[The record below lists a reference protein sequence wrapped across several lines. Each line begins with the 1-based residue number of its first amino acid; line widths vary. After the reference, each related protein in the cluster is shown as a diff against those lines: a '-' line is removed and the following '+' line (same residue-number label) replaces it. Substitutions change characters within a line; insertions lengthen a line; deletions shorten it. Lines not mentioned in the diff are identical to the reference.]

1 MKIKHAIIEDAEEI
15 LGLQKL
21 SYISEAEI
29 YHDYTIQPL
38 METLDEIKQEFLN
51 QIVLKMMNEDK
62 IIGSVR
68 AYAKDYSCYIG
79 KLIVHPAYQ
88 NNGIGTK
95 LIKEIEK
102 QYENVKRYELF
113 TGLKSDKNIYLYK
126 KLSYNIFKTVIIND
140 TLSIVY
146 FEKIIA

>member
-1 MKIKHAIIEDAEEI
+1 MKIEHAIIGDAEEI

-29 YHDYTIQPL
+29 YNDYTIQPL

-51 QIVLKMMNEDK
+51 QIVLKMMSEDI

-68 AYAKDYSCYIG
+68 AYAKDNSCYIG

-95 LIKEIEK
+95 LMKEIEK
-102 QYENVKRYELF
+102 QYENVKRNELF
-113 TGLKSDKNIYLYK
+113 TGFKSDKNIHFYK
-126 KLSYNIFKTVIIND
+126 KLSYVIFKTVIIND
-140 TLSIVY
+140 TLSLVY
-146 FEKIIA
+146 FEKIII